1 MKLKNVFLIILTINF
16 ITFFS
21 STVSAQILPQDT
33 VLIKS
38 GNYNLPQPEIN
49 TASLVLISAA
59 SAGVGAVLHNYQYKT
74 WWKNKLSNFNIG
86 NSSVNTK
93 FMNKAGRFY
102 STNLIAHFYS
112 AGFEGAGIN
121 YEKATIYSAI
131 IGLGYGLYTETF
143 DGFTKNEGFNLT
155 DFSFNILGAAYV
167 LGQYYYPE
175 LKNFQPRFSYYPS
188 KEFFDNEL
196 NNKNIFTDFGG
207 QKFWIGIRIKEYL
220 PQIISEYWPS
230 FLIISAGMGVNEYS
244 ESKYQKNEFFISLDF
259 DAEEIPLYGSFWQF
273 IKNTLNYFHFPMP
286 GIRITPNTAAFL
298 FCY

>member
-1 MKLKNVFLIILTINF
+1 MKFKNVFIIIF
-16 ITFFS
+16 ITIFS
-21 STVSAQILPQDT
+21 SIISAQLLPQDS
-33 VLIKS
+33 VQIKLE
-38 GNYNLPQPEIN
+38 NYNLPQPGIN
-49 TASLVLISAA
+49 TTSLLLITSAYA
-59 SAGVGAVLHNYQYKT
+59 VGGAVLHNYQYQS
-74 WWKNKLSNFNIG
+74 WWKY
-86 NSSVNTK
+86 NSSKFTFSKSPGNYK

-131 IGLGYGLYTETF
+131 IGLSYGLYTETF

-188 KEFFDNEL
+188 KEFLNNEL
-196 NNKNIFTDFGG
+196 NNKNVFTDFGG

-230 FLIISAGMGVNEYS
+230 FLMISAGIGASKFYENENAN
-244 ESKYQKNEFFISLDF
+244 NEIYIAFDL

-286 GIRITPNTAAFL
+286 GIRITPNTTAFL